1 MPRLLPLLLAS
12 LLSACAAAR
21 ASSAPGALMPVS
33 FDDSRE
39 PVRFVRPA
47 PGEVLPPLD
56 DAGQREL
63 LAGFE
68 LELGDALADRDRARA
83 EARFATDA
91 ARAAQAA
98 AVRSAIWPWV
108 VGIGAGLVGTAVGL
122 GLGYAFGSGR
132 VVVSP

>member
-1 MPRLLPLLLAS
+1 MHPRLLSLLAS
-12 LLSACAAAR
+12 LLFACAAAP
-21 ASSAPGALMPVS
+21 ASSLPAGVMPVH

-39 PVRFVRPA
+39 PVRFVQPPA
-47 PGEVLPPLD
+47 NEVLPPLD

-63 LAGFE
+63 VAGFE
-68 LELGDALADRDRARA
+68 LELGDVRAERDRALA
-83 EARFATDA
+83 GERFARDA
-91 ARAAQAA
+91 ARDAQAA